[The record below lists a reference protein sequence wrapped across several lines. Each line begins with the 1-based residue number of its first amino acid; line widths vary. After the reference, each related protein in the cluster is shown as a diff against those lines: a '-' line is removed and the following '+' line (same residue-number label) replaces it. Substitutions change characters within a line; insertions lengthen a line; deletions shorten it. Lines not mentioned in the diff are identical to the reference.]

1 MMSEIFSWMLFVMT
15 TGFIFYWLLSFVFL
29 KLGFYFN
36 VGDLAV
42 EFFRIWLKPLFLIN
56 LLWFLIIEIVFSL
69 VYWTSFALLK
79 IIPFLTPAI
88 LFVNSL
94 HSENP
99 GSMSWLFYSLI
110 IFCVVMTPYF
120 FLQFKLSFYFKRTIF
135 TKIASSLNAK
145 NSKFFG
151 QSANIV
157 LEQNLYTQL
166 AAKDQEIMEW
176 VEKSLQDFSSSKGNE
191 DKRFSIKMTGT
202 DHMSWEINNINAHF
216 FEGLIEFHGIE
227 KFYDRHGKTQYK
239 LVLNK
244 KLFDGIVIFVEN
256 ILKDSWSPT
265 IFETEQIFADNE
277 PKNRKIHN
285 SSFFTKLYSNLVFKS
300 MASKTGAAYDDTN
313 LQQYVVP
320 EILKIK
326 TNSLFQYIIC
336 DNQNLYMLVHTDLEN
351 TAFDLNMN
359 IPVKN
364 SIEYFEHDLEL
375 VKNAIGEI
383 ELILKVI
390 EEKVYFFNN

>member
-1 MMSEIFSWMLFVMT
+1 LI
-15 TGFIFYWLLSFVFL
+15 
-29 KLGFYFN
+29 
-36 VGDLAV
+36 GDDY
-42 EFFRIWLKPLFLIN
+42 I
-56 LLWFLIIEIVFSL
+56 
-69 VYWTSFALLK
+69 
-79 IIPFLTPAI
+79 
-88 LFVNSL
+88 
-94 HSENP
+94 
-99 GSMSWLFYSLI
+99 
-110 IFCVVMTPYF
+110 
-120 FLQFKLSFYFKRTIF
+120 
-135 TKIASSLNAK
+135 
-145 NSKFFG
+145 
-151 QSANIV
+151 
-157 LEQNLYTQL
+157 
-166 AAKDQEIMEW
+166 
-176 VEKSLQDFSSSKGNE
+176 
-191 DKRFSIKMTGT
+191 SI
-202 DHMSWEINNINAHF
+202 DI
-216 FEGLIEFHGIE
+216 
-227 KFYDRHGKTQYK
+227 D
-239 LVLNK
+239 
-244 KLFDGIVIFVEN
+244 
-256 ILKDSWSPT
+256 
-265 IFETEQIFADNE
+265 DNE

-390 EEKVYFFNN
+390 EEKEYFFNN